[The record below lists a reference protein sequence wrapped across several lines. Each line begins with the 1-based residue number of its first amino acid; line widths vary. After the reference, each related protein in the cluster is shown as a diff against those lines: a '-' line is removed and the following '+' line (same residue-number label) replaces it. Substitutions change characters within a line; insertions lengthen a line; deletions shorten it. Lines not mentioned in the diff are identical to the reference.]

1 MANEVIENCSQIFQ
15 KCVNWSLIWMHDSNV
30 AQYGLTKSKDSIIEA
45 SIPFYEREG
54 SRKLSGCGL
63 QNKF

>member
-1 MANEVIENCSQIFQ
+1 MFSVFSKACQLKFDMN
-15 KCVNWSLIWMHDSNV
+15 DSNV